1 MVRMIAEQVFHQ
13 LLNLGAGWE
22 VRGVDY
28 EAEASRFV
36 LVIGETEKL
45 WPTQVC
51 PQPGCRHRTVTCYDH
66 ADTRS
71 WRHLDVF
78 GKRSEILCAVP
89 RGRCARC
96 AHVYRVP
103 VPWEGEGKHF
113 TKEFEAFALTL
124 RREMP
129 VSKAGEIVGETDPR
143 PWRMLLAHVD
153 KAYAALDLSE
163 VCWIGVDEMNCR
175 KGHDDLTVFA
185 DLVKKRVLFATEG
198 KDAAT
203 FQAFVEAL
211 SAHNGHPK
219 AITQAA
225 IDMSP
230 AYQKGV
236 REELPNAAV
245 VFDKFHVVA
254 QVSGAVDA
262 VRRLEARTGDAAVT
276 EPLKKSLWLWRKN
289 PENLTE
295 PEAARLAE
303 MDLKHLATGQA
314 CQMRLVL
321 QEACASRRVETARY
335 RFEAWV
341 NWVRAKWDR
350 LGAVLEPMRKMA
362 AMVER
367 HLEGILAH
375 WPAGL
380 TTGFLEGL
388 NSVFSATKR
397 KARGYRRRE
406 YMITMLYFVAGK
418 LSIPSTLFH

>member
-1 MVRMIAEQVFHQ
+1 MIVEQVFHQ
-13 LLNLGAGWE
+13 LLNLGECWE

-28 EAEASRFV
+28 EAESNRFV
-36 LVIGETEKL
+36 LVISETEKL
-45 WPTQVC
+45 WPAQVC
-51 PQPGCRHRTVTCYDH
+51 PQPKCGQRTVTCYDH

-78 GKRSEILCAVP
+78 GKKSEILCAVP

-113 TKEFEAFALTL
+113 TREFEAFALTL
-124 RREMP
+124 MREMP

-143 PWRMLLAHVD
+143 LWRMLFAHVA

-175 KGHDDLTVFA
+175 KGHDYLSVFA
-185 DLVKKRVLFATEG
+185 DLVEKRVIFATEG

-203 FQAFVEAL
+203 FRAFIQAL
-211 SAHNGHPK
+211 SEHNGHPK
-219 AITQAA
+219 AITQVA

-236 REELPNAAV
+236 RETLPNADV

-254 QVSGAVDA
+254 QVNGAVDA
-262 VRRLEARTGDAAVT
+262 VRRLEARSDDAAVT

-289 PENLTE
+289 PENLTKKE
-295 PEAARLAE
+295 SARLAE

-314 CQMRLVL
+314 YQMRLVL
-321 QEACASRRVETARY
+321 QEAYASRREETARY
-335 RFEAWV
+335 RFESWV
-341 NWVRAKWDR
+341 NWVRVKCDR
-350 LGAVLEPMRKMA
+350 LGAVLEPMRKVA

-375 WPAGL
+375 WQAGL

-388 NSVFSATKR
+388 NSVFSAVKR
-397 KARGYRRRE
+397 KARGYRSRE
-406 YMITMLYFVAGK
+406 YMIAMLYFVADK

>member
-1 MVRMIAEQVFHQ
+1 MIAEQVFHQ
-13 LLNLGAGWE
+13 LLNLGECWE

-28 EAEASRFV
+28 EEAANRFV
-36 LVIGETEKL
+36 LVIAETEKL

-51 PQPGCRHRTVTCYDH
+51 PHSQCRHPRVTCYDH

-78 GKRSEILCAVP
+78 GKKSEILCAVP
-89 RGRCARC
+89 RGKCARC
-96 AHVYRVP
+96 GQVYRVP

-113 TKEFEAFALTL
+113 TREFEAFALTL
-124 RREMP
+124 MREMP
-129 VSKAGEIVGETDPR
+129 VSKAGAIVGETDPR
-143 PWRMLLAHVD
+143 LWRMLFAHVA
-153 KAYAALDLSE
+153 KAYAALDMSE
-163 VCWIGVDEMNCR
+163 VCWIGVDELNCR
-175 KGHDDLTVFA
+175 KGHDYLTVFA
-185 DLVKKRVLFATEG
+185 DLVQRRVLFATEG
-198 KDAAT
+198 KDAGT

-211 SAHNGHPK
+211 AAHNGHPK

-236 REELPNAAV
+236 RQELPNAAV

-254 QVSGAVDA
+254 QVNGAVDA
-262 VRRLEARTGDAAVT
+262 VRRLETKVG
-276 EPLKKSLWLWRKN
+276 EPDTQAQLKKSQWLWRKN
-289 PENLTE
+289 PEHLSE
-295 PEAARLAE
+295 KEQARLEE

-314 CQMRLVL
+314 YQMRLVL
-321 QEACASRRVETARY
+321 QEAYASRRVETARY
-335 RFEAWV
+335 RFESWV
-341 NWVRAKWDR
+341 NWVRVKCER
-350 LGAVLEPMRKMA
+350 LGEVLEPMRKVA

-375 WPAGL
+375 WQAGL

-388 NSVFSATKR
+388 NSVFSAVKR
-397 KARGYRRRE
+397 KARGYRSRE

-418 LSIPSTLFH
+418 LSIPSTLFHRKC

>member
-1 MVRMIAEQVFHQ
+1 MGRVIAEQVFHQ
-13 LLNLGAGWE
+13 LLNLGEGWE

-28 EAEASRFV
+28 ESEANRFV
-36 LVIGETEKL
+36 IVIGETEKL
-45 WPTQVC
+45 WSTQVC
-51 PQPGCRHRTVTCYDH
+51 PQPSCRHRTITCYDH

-96 AHVYRVP
+96 AHVSRVP

-113 TKEFEAFALTL
+113 TQEFEAFALTL
-124 RREMP
+124 MREMP

-143 PWRMLLAHVD
+143 LWRMLFAHVD
-153 KAYAALDLSE
+153 KAYAALDMSE

-175 KGHDDLTVFA
+175 KGHDYLTVFA

-198 KDAAT
+198 KDAQT
-203 FQAFVEAL
+203 FRAFVEAL
-211 SAHNGHPK
+211 GAHNGHPK

-262 VRRLEARTGDAAVT
+262 VRRLEARSGDAAAT
-276 EPLKKSLWLWRKN
+276 APLKKSLWLWRKN

-295 PEAARLAE
+295 KEAARLAE

-314 CQMRLVL
+314 YQMRLVL
-321 QEACASRRVETARY
+321 QEAYASRRVETARY

-341 NWVRAKWDR
+341 NWVQAKCDR
-350 LGAVLEPMRKMA
+350 LGAVLEPMRQVA

-375 WPAGL
+375 WQAGL

-397 KARGYRRRE
+397 KARGYRSRE

-418 LSIPSTLFH
+418 LSLPSPLFH

>member
-1 MVRMIAEQVFHQ
+1 MIVEQVFHQ
-13 LLNLGAGWE
+13 LLNLGECWE

-28 EAEASRFV
+28 EAEANRFV
-36 LVIGETEKL
+36 IVISETEKL
-45 WPTQVC
+45 WPSQVC
-51 PQPGCRHRTVTCYDH
+51 PQPQCRHRPVTCYDH

-78 GKRSEILCAVP
+78 GKKSEILCAVP

-124 RREMP
+124 LREMP
-129 VSKAGEIVGETDPR
+129 VRKAGQIVGETDPR
-143 PWRMLLAHVD
+143 LWRMLLAHVA

-175 KGHDDLTVFA
+175 KGHDYLTVFA
-185 DLVKKRVLFATEG
+185 DLVKKRVIFATEG

-203 FQAFVEAL
+203 FAAFVQAL
-211 SAHNGHPK
+211 SEHNGHPQ
-219 AITQAA
+219 AITQVA

-236 REELPNAAV
+236 REELPNADV

-254 QVSGAVDA
+254 QVNGAVDA
-262 VRRLEARTGDAAVT
+262 VRRLEARSDDAAVT
-276 EPLKKSLWLWRKN
+276 ESLQKSLWLWRKN

-295 PEAARLAE
+295 QEAARLAQ

-314 CQMRLVL
+314 YQMRLVL
-321 QEACASRRVETARY
+321 QEAYASRRVETARY
-335 RFEAWV
+335 RFESWI
-341 NWVRAKWDR
+341 NWVRAKCDR
-350 LGAVLEPMRKMA
+350 LGSVLEPMRKVA
-362 AMVER
+362 QMVER

-375 WPAGL
+375 WQAGL

-388 NSVFSATKR
+388 NSVFSAVKR
-397 KARGYRRRE
+397 KARGYRSRE
-406 YMITMLYFVAGK
+406 YMIAMLYFVAGK

>member
-1 MVRMIAEQVFHQ
+1 MIAEQVFHQ
-13 LLNLGAGWE
+13 LLNLGECWE

-36 LVIGETEKL
+36 IVIRETEKL
-45 WPTQVC
+45 WPAQVC
-51 PQPGCRHRTVTCYDH
+51 PQPQCRQRSVTCYDH
-66 ADTRS
+66 ANTRS

-96 AHVYRVP
+96 AHVFRVP

-113 TKEFEAFALTL
+113 TREFEAFALTL
-124 RREMP
+124 MREMP
-129 VSKAGEIVGETDPR
+129 VSRAGAIVGETDPR
-143 PWRMLLAHVD
+143 LWRMLFAHVA
-153 KAYAALDLSE
+153 KAYAALDMSE

-175 KGHDDLTVFA
+175 KGHDYLTVFA
-185 DLVKKRVLFATEG
+185 DLVRRRVLFATAG

-203 FQAFVEAL
+203 FRAFVQAL
-211 SAHNGHPK
+211 GEHNGHPK

-236 REELPNAAV
+236 REELPNADV

-254 QVSGAVDA
+254 QVNGAVDA
-262 VRRLEARTGDAAVT
+262 VRRLEARSGDAAAT
-276 EPLKKSLWLWRKN
+276 APLKKSLWLWRKN

-295 PEAARLAE
+295 QEAARLAE

-314 CQMRLVL
+314 YQMRLVL
-321 QEACASRRVETARY
+321 QEAYASRRVETARY

-341 NWVRAKWDR
+341 NRVQAKCDR
-350 LGAVLEPMRKMA
+350 LGAVLEPMRKVA
-362 AMVER
+362 ALVER

-375 WPAGL
+375 WQAGL

-388 NSVFSATKR
+388 NSVFSAVKR
-397 KARGYRRRE
+397 KARGYRSRE
-406 YMITMLYFVAGK
+406 YMIAMLYFVAGK
-418 LSIPSTLFH
+418 LSIPSILAH

>member
-1 MVRMIAEQVFHQ
+1 MIAEQVFHQ
-13 LLNLGAGWE
+13 LLNLGECWE

-28 EAEASRFV
+28 EAEANRFV

-45 WPTQVC
+45 WSTQVC
-51 PQPGCRHRTVTCYDH
+51 PQPQCRQRPVTCYDH

-78 GKRSEILCAVP
+78 GKKSEILCAVP
-89 RGRCARC
+89 RGRCASC

-113 TKEFEAFALTL
+113 TREFEAFALTL
-124 RREMP
+124 MREMP

-143 PWRMLLAHVD
+143 LWRMLFAHVA

-185 DLVKKRVLFATEG
+185 DLVKKRVIFATEG

-203 FQAFVEAL
+203 FRAFIQAL
-211 SAHNGHPK
+211 SEHNGHPK
-219 AITQAA
+219 AITQVA
-225 IDMSP
+225 IDMSR

-236 REELPNAAV
+236 REELPNADV

-254 QVSGAVDA
+254 QVNGAVDA
-262 VRRLEARTGDAAVT
+262 VRRLEARSDDAAVT
-276 EPLKKSLWLWRKN
+276 EPLKKSQWLWRKN

-295 PEAARLAE
+295 KEAARLAE

-314 CQMRLVL
+314 YQMRLVL
-321 QEACASRRVETARY
+321 QEAYASRRVETARY
-335 RFEAWV
+335 RFESWI
-341 NWVRAKWDR
+341 NWVRVKCDR
-350 LGAVLEPMRKMA
+350 LGSVLEPMRQMA

-375 WPAGL
+375 WQAGL

-388 NSVFSATKR
+388 NSVFSAVKR
-397 KARGYRRRE
+397 KARGYRSRA

>member
-1 MVRMIAEQVFHQ
+1 MIAEQVFHQ
-13 LLNLGAGWE
+13 LLNLGECWE

-28 EAEASRFV
+28 EAEANRFV
-36 LVIGETEKL
+36 LVISETEKL
-45 WPTQVC
+45 WPAQVC
-51 PQPGCRHRTVTCYDH
+51 PQPKCRQRAVTCYDH

-78 GKRSEILCAVP
+78 GKKSEILCAVP

-113 TKEFEAFALTL
+113 TREFEAFALTL
-124 RREMP
+124 MREMP
-129 VSKAGEIVGETDPR
+129 VSKAGAIVGETDPR
-143 PWRMLLAHVD
+143 LWRMLFAHVA

-163 VCWIGVDEMNCR
+163 ACWIGVDEMNCR
-175 KGHDDLTVFA
+175 KGHDYLTVFA
-185 DLVKKRVLFATEG
+185 DLVKKRVIFATEG
-198 KDAAT
+198 KNAAT
-203 FQAFVEAL
+203 FAAFVQAL

-219 AITQAA
+219 AITQVA

-236 REELPNAAV
+236 REELPNTDV

-254 QVSGAVDA
+254 QVNGAVDA
-262 VRRLEARTGDAAVT
+262 VRRLEARSDDAAVT
-276 EPLKKSLWLWRKN
+276 EPLKKSQWLWRKN

-295 PEAARLAE
+295 KEAARLAQ

-314 CQMRLVL
+314 YQMRLVL
-321 QEACASRRVETARY
+321 QEAYASRRVETARY
-335 RFEAWV
+335 RFESWV
-341 NWVRAKWDR
+341 NWVRVKCER
-350 LGAVLEPMRKMA
+350 LGALLEPMRKVA
-362 AMVER
+362 QMVER

-375 WPAGL
+375 WQAGL

-388 NSVFSATKR
+388 NSVFSAVKR
-397 KARGYRRRE
+397 KARGYRSRE

-418 LSIPSTLFH
+418 LSIPSTLSH

>member
-1 MVRMIAEQVFHQ
+1 MIAEQVFHQ
-13 LLNLGAGWE
+13 LLNLGECWE

-28 EAEASRFV
+28 EAEANRFV
-36 LVIGETEKL
+36 LVISETEKL
-45 WPTQVC
+45 WPAQRC
-51 PQPGCRHRTVTCYDH
+51 PQPKCRHRTVTCYDH

-78 GKRSEILCAVP
+78 GKKSEILCAVP
-89 RGRCARC
+89 RGRCGRC

-113 TKEFEAFALTL
+113 TREFEAFALTL

-143 PWRMLLAHVD
+143 LWRMLLAHVA

-163 VCWIGVDEMNCR
+163 VCWIGGDEMNCR
-175 KGHDDLTVFA
+175 KGHDYLTVFA
-185 DLVKKRVLFATEG
+185 DLVKKRVIFATEG

-203 FQAFVEAL
+203 FQAFVQAL
-211 SAHNGHPK
+211 STHNGHPK
-219 AITQAA
+219 AITQVAL
-225 IDMSP
+225 DMSP
-230 AYQKGV
+230 ACQKGV
-236 REELPNAAV
+236 REELPNADV

-254 QVSGAVDA
+254 PVNGAVDA
-262 VRRLEARTGDAAVT
+262 VRRLEARSGDAAVT
-276 EPLKKSLWLWRKN
+276 EPLQKSQWLWRKN
-289 PENLTE
+289 PEHLTE
-295 PEAARLAE
+295 KEAARLAL

-314 CQMRLVL
+314 YQMRLVL
-321 QEACASRRVETARY
+321 PEAYASRRVETARY
-335 RFEAWV
+335 RFESWI
-341 NWVRAKWDR
+341 NWVRVQCER
-350 LGAVLEPMRKMA
+350 LGPVLEPMRKMA

-375 WPAGL
+375 WQAGL

-388 NSVFSATKR
+388 NSVFSAVKR
-397 KARGYRRRE
+397 KARGYRSRE
-406 YMITMLYFVAGK
+406 YMIAMLYFVAGK